1 MEELGMTR
9 PLTRCHGRL
18 AAARSLV
25 GRRRASLMESLESR
39 ILLAADLAG
48 SWVNLNTLPAIISGQ
63 ALPPVTLHVQNDG
76 DTSSPAGAIAEIYM
90 SSDNTL
96 DVQDDRMVGF
106 IKLPALAAGASKD
119 LILSKIKL
127 PPGVD
132 AGDVFLIARLDPT
145 GKIAEGNENNNDVV
159 SAQPVTV
166 QQPDYDLS
174 GSMAPPKIN
183 LNLVQGVAAKG
194 TVALTLANTGDLS
207 IPSTA
212 KINIAFFLRPVD
224 AVDNTG
230 DIAAGTLLNQSGAV
244 AANSTRV
251 VNGKLAISAATP
263 SGQYNLVA
271 IIDTTD
277 ALAETNEANNQ
288 VVGTQVI
295 TLAQPFADLGITAS
309 TETAG
314 ENIPA
319 GAVALVTLTVSNG
332 GNVAATGTIGVTLV
346 AKAQGQADVTLLTL
360 TNIPFTAKAGFSKT
374 VKASFSVPLVLV
386 DGVLY
391 NIEATITPVTSVG
404 GDVLENNVVTV
415 GNGFIPDIPE
425 VSIPEIGDKLT
436 FSNEVPANGDGVDGH
451 SVKSGNFIDGNGRS
465 GTYLYNHDGNLEVA
479 SLSLHWTDGQQPA
492 NATYTLLYGNEGGPT
507 TLKNKRLRV
516 FAEVNSEAIGQI
528 AVGFLD
534 YRGYVSV
541 G

>member
-1 MEELGMTR
+1 ME
-9 PLTRCHGRL
+9 P
-18 AAARSLV
+18 
-25 GRRRASLMESLESR
+25 LESR
-39 ILLAADLAG
+39 ILLAADLTG
-48 SWVNLNTLPAIISGQ
+48 SWVNLDALPAIVSGQ

-76 DTSSPAGAIAEIYM
+76 DTGSPAGAIAEIYM

-96 DVQDDRMVGF
+96 DVQADRKVGF
-106 IKLPALAAGASKD
+106 VKLPALAAGASKD

-127 PPGVD
+127 PPGVE

-145 GKIAEGNENNNDVV
+145 ARIAEGNENNNDVV

-174 GSMAPPKIN
+174 GSLASPKLN

-194 TVALTLANTGDLS
+194 TVALTLANTGAVS

-224 AVDNTG
+224 AVDNSG
-230 DIAAGTLLNQSGAV
+230 DIAVGTLLNQSGAV

-251 VNGKLAISAATP
+251 VNGKLAISADTP

-271 IIDTTD
+271 IIDTTG
-277 ALAETNEANNQ
+277 ALAETSEVNNQ
-288 VVGTQVI
+288 VVGAQVI

-314 ENIPA
+314 DNIPA
-319 GAVALVTLTVSNG
+319 GAVALVTLTISNG
-332 GNVAATGTIGVTLV
+332 GNVAATGTVGVTLV

-360 TNIPFTAKAGFSKT
+360 TNIPFSAKAGFSKT
-374 VKASFSVPLVLV
+374 IKASFRVPLVLI

-391 NIEATITPVTSVG
+391 DIEATITPVTSAG
-404 GDVLENNVVTV
+404 GDVLENNTVTV

-436 FSNEVPANGDGVDGH
+436 FSNEVPANGDGVGGH
-451 SVKSGNFIDGNGRS
+451 SVKSGDFIDGNGRS
-465 GTYLYNHDGNLEVA
+465 GTYTYNHDGNLEVA
-479 SLSLHWTDGQQPA
+479 TLVLHWTDGQQPA
-492 NATYTLLYGNEGGPT
+492 NATYSLLYGNEGGPT

-534 YRGYVSV
+534 YRGYVSIN
-541 G
+541 